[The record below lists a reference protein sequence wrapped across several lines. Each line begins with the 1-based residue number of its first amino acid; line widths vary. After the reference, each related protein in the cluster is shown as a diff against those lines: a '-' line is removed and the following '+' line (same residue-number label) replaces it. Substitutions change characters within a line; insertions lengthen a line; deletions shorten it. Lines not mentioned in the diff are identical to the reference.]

1 MRLAIGLLAFAAF
14 AQDAVTTLDQVR
26 DKVLAAAAKLPNYV
40 CTETIDRSYYS
51 RKSGADSPPSCEKI
65 ALDRR
70 KWTLDDQEG
79 SGSNSTAICCRS
91 LQASVVA
98 PEPTRRS
105 LSDNGLEVAMQVSL
119 EIPEDLGRRIV
130 ADPGE
135 LPRAA
140 LEGLA
145 LEAIRTG
152 RLTVSQARR
161 LLGIRSRYEM
171 DGFLK
176 AHGVFLDLTLEDVRR
191 DSEVAGTLSG

>member
-1 MRLAIGLLAFAAF
+1 
-14 AQDAVTTLDQVR
+14 
-26 DKVLAAAAKLPNYV
+26 
-40 CTETIDRSYYS
+40 
-51 RKSGADSPPSCEKI
+51 
-65 ALDRR
+65 
-70 KWTLDDQEG
+70 
-79 SGSNSTAICCRS
+79 
-91 LQASVVA
+91 
-98 PEPTRRS
+98 
-105 LSDNGLEVAMQVSL
+105 MQVSL

-135 LPRAA
+135 LPRVA

-176 AHGVFLDLTLEDVRR
+176 AHEVLLDLTLEDVRR
-191 DSEVAGTLSG
+191 DSEVAGTLPG